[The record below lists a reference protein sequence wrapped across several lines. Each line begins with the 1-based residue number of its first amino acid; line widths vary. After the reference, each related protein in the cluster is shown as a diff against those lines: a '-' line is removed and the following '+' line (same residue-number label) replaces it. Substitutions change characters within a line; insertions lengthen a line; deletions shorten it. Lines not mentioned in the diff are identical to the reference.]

1 MDLYSY
7 LRKMLNTTASYDHR
21 PNYTH
26 YRNFILF
33 DVAPIRKNR
42 INYQKLLET
51 YRPTIDYIILPTNQ
65 LLIGFTKDYTDLTKS
80 ALELSMQHLLV
91 EQRKVLSAYQHLS
104 SICDIY
110 KSPIP
115 YSELFPEQ
123 FI

>member
-1 MDLYSY
+1 MDLYNY
-7 LRKMLNTTASYDHR
+7 LKKVLNPQASYDHR
-21 PNYTH
+21 PTYTH

-33 DVAPIRKNR
+33 NTAPIRKNR
-42 INYQKLLET
+42 INHQKLLET

-65 LLIGFTKDYTDLTKS
+65 LLIGFTKDYTDLTKA

-104 SICDIY
+104 GICDIY

-115 YSELFPEQ
+115 YSEQYPELY
-123 FI
+123 I

>member
-1 MDLYSY
+1 MDLYFY
-7 LRKMLNTTASYDHR
+7 LNKMLNAQTSYESR

-26 YRNFILF
+26 YRNFIVF
-33 DVAPIRKNR
+33 DTTPIKKHRT
-42 INYQKLLET
+42 NYQKLLEA

-65 LLIGFTKDYTDLTKS
+65 LLIGFTKDYTDLTKA

-104 SICDIY
+104 GICDIY

-115 YSELFPEQ
+115 YSEQYPELY
-123 FI
+123 I

>member
-1 MDLYSY
+1 
-7 LRKMLNTTASYDHR
+7 MLNAQTSYESI

-26 YRNFILF
+26 YRNFIVF
-33 DVAPIRKNR
+33 DTTPIKKHRT
-42 INYQKLLET
+42 NYQKLLEA

-65 LLIGFTKDYTDLTKS
+65 LLIGFTKDYTDLTKA

-91 EQRKVLSAYQHLS
+91 EQRAVLTAQHHLLN
-104 SICDIY
+104 IGRIY

-115 YSELFPEQ
+115 YAEQFPEQ

>member
-7 LRKMLNTTASYDHR
+7 LNKVLNPTAYYDHR

-26 YRNFILF
+26 YRNFILLN
-33 DVAPIRKNR
+33 AALIRKRR
-42 INYQKLLET
+42 INYQKLLES

>member
-7 LRKMLNTTASYDHR
+7 LNKVLNPTASYGHR

-33 DVAPIRKNR
+33 NAALIRKRR

-104 SICDIY
+104 GICDIY
-110 KSPIP
+110 KASTP